1 MAKKKS
7 KTQKYK
13 HNQKRK
19 QQKII
24 KQKEVTKEKQLVAKD
39 QVKYNV
45 VSNNEKDI
53 IKKDIPKLK
62 KDIPKLKKE
71 KKKINIY
78 QKIQKEFNNLKK
90 QLNKVKEYLNSKI
103 DNFKKRIKKKK
114 KREKEPKIVLP
125 KLKKTEKNKKENL
138 KQNKFIRFLICI
150 KNNIHILFN
159 SIIITTFIIMII
171 GLIRIK
177 MYEASTIIYISCI
190 VLFLMTVAISYNKY
204 ISGKIFTTIIV
215 IGMIL
220 AIYKMQYT
228 YDFIRNLNSSEY
240 EYKTY
245 YVVTFDNGL
254 NRSIYNINNK
264 KVGLFKENC
273 TNIERKLNTKL
284 NKVKYLEYEDLN
296 KLFDD
301 FYDQEFRA
309 LIVNENQYKF
319 LENKIVNNRQVKI
332 LYEFEANAKK

>member
-45 VSNNEKDI
+45 VLNNEKDI
-53 IKKDIPKLK
+53 IK

-103 DNFKKRIKKKK
+103 DNFKKRIKIKK

-138 KQNKFIRFLICI
+138 KQNKFIRLLICI

>member
-1 MAKKKS
+1 MSKKKS

-45 VSNNEKDI
+45 GLNYEKDI
-53 IKKDIPKLK
+53 IK

-103 DNFKKRIKKKK
+103 DNFKKRIKIKK

-138 KQNKFIRFLICI
+138 KQNKFIRLLICI

>member
-45 VSNNEKDI
+45 VLNNEKDI
-53 IKKDIPKLK
+53 IK

-103 DNFKKRIKKKK
+103 DNFKKRIKIKKE
-114 KREKEPKIVLP
+114 REKEPKIVLP

-138 KQNKFIRFLICI
+138 KQNKFIRLLICI

>member
-24 KQKEVTKEKQLVAKD
+24 KQKEVTKEKHLVTKD

-45 VSNNEKDI
+45 GLNYEKDI
-53 IKKDIPKLK
+53 IK

-103 DNFKKRIKKKK
+103 DNFKKRIKIKK

-138 KQNKFIRFLICI
+138 KQNKFIRLLICI

-284 NKVKYLEYEDLN
+284 NKVKYLEYKDLN

>member
-45 VSNNEKDI
+45 GLNNEKDI
-53 IKKDIPKLK
+53 IK

-103 DNFKKRIKKKK
+103 DNFKKRIKIKK

-301 FYDQEFRA
+301 FYDQDFRA

>member
-45 VSNNEKDI
+45 VLNYEKDI
-53 IKKDIPKLK
+53 IK

-103 DNFKKRIKKKK
+103 DNFKKRIKIKK

-284 NKVKYLEYEDLN
+284 NKVKYLEYKDLN

>member
-1 MAKKKS
+1 MSKKKS

-62 KDIPKLKKE
+62 KE

-103 DNFKKRIKKKK
+103 DNFKKRIKIKK

>member
-1 MAKKKS
+1 MSKKKS

-45 VSNNEKDI
+45 VLNNEKDI
-53 IKKDIPKLK
+53 IK

-103 DNFKKRIKKKK
+103 DNFKKRIKIKK

-138 KQNKFIRFLICI
+138 KQNKFIRLLICI

-301 FYDQEFRA
+301 FYDQDFRA

>member
-24 KQKEVTKEKQLVAKD
+24 KQKEVTKEKQLVTKD

-45 VSNNEKDI
+45 GLNYEKDI
-53 IKKDIPKLK
+53 IK

-103 DNFKKRIKKKK
+103 DNFKKRIKIKK

-284 NKVKYLEYEDLN
+284 NKVKYLEYKDLN

>member
-1 MAKKKS
+1 MSKKKS

-45 VSNNEKDI
+45 VLNNEKDI
-53 IKKDIPKLK
+53 IK

-103 DNFKKRIKKKK
+103 DNFKKRIKIKK

-138 KQNKFIRFLICI
+138 KQNKFIRLLICI

-284 NKVKYLEYEDLN
+284 NKVKYLEYKDLN

>member
-45 VSNNEKDI
+45 GLNNEKDI
-53 IKKDIPKLK
+53 IK

-103 DNFKKRIKKKK
+103 DNFKKRIKIKK